1 MERQVIIAGNWKMH
15 KTTEDAISFINQL
28 SKRLD
33 KNYPF
38 SIYLAAPFTSI
49 AAAVKASENT
59 PIVVGAQNMHEEEK
73 GAFTGEIS
81 SSMLLDIGAG
91 FAILGHSER
100 RHVFNETN
108 ATINKKVR
116 RAISSN
122 MQTILCVGET
132 EDNRDQ
138 GLTEEV
144 IAEQMKEGLAGV
156 LPSDMNKVVIAYEPV
171 WAIGTGKTATPE
183 IADDAHRFIR
193 QCLSNNF
200 DATVASSTS
209 ILYGGSVKPDNCSS
223 LMNKDDIDGA
233 LIGGASLQVDSFYE
247 IITNSLR

>member
-1 MERQVIIAGNWKMH
+1 MQII
-15 KTTEDAISFINQL
+15 F
-28 SKRLD
+28 
-33 KNYPF
+33 
-38 SIYLAAPFTSI
+38 
-49 AAAVKASENT
+49 
-59 PIVVGAQNMHEEEK
+59 
-73 GAFTGEIS
+73 
-81 SSMLLDIGAG
+81 
-91 FAILGHSER
+91 
-100 RHVFNETN
+100 
-108 ATINKKVR
+108 
-116 RAISSN
+116 
-122 MQTILCVGET
+122 CVGET

-156 LPSDMNKVVIAYEPV
+156 VASDMDKVVIAYEPV

-183 IADDAHRFIR
+183 IADDAHKFIR
-193 QCLSNNF
+193 QCLANNF
-200 DATVASSTS
+200 DATIANSTS